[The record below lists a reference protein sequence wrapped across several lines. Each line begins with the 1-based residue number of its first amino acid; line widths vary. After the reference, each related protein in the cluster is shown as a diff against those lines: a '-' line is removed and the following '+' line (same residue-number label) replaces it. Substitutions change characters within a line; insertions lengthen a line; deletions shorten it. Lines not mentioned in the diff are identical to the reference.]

1 MKRGVGVDK
10 IAMSFPVAGFA
21 LDESAWATQRVSN
34 PGTPHSAVTLQTSIN
49 VEGGGKAFVGVQEVK
64 ERGTWVGK
72 VEFNPARIHDPEGH
86 ELADIDQVTSAS
98 EAVCKAASELL
109 APAIPLDEWRIKRLD
124 VARDF
129 EVENAGFYVQG
140 LAPIKRPYARRNGL
154 WNSPEKG
161 NAQTLM
167 VGSGAGMVRLYDKR
181 AEIASR
187 SAGRPSGAASAAGAA
202 GPGARH
208 AASADELDGLLRWE
222 VEARSKW
229 LERISGVKRLHE
241 LDDGSVRV
249 LANERWE
256 WSRMGVEVS
265 AKERVVEK
273 VLRSDMTPSEMT
285 GFIGFLTL
293 LSCGVSVPRDA
304 KTLRKYNRLM
314 KEMNVVIQPDSFGDS
329 FVGRLD
335 FESGREVLRVA

>member
-1 MKRGVGVDK
+1 VAVNQGVGIDK
-10 IAMSFPVAGFA
+10 IAMSFPVAGFS
-21 LDESAWATQRVSN
+21 LHESAWATQRISN
-34 PGTPHSAVTLQTSIN
+34 PGTPLSAITLQTSVN
-49 VEGGGKAFVGVQEVK
+49 VEGGGKVFVGVQEVK

-86 ELADIDQVTSAS
+86 GLADSEQVISAS

-109 APAIPLDEWRIKRLD
+109 APAIPLDEWRVKRLD

-140 LAPIKRPYARRNGL
+140 LAPIKRPYARRNGV

-167 VGSGAGMVRLYDKR
+167 VGSGAGMCRLYDKL

-187 SAGRPSGAASAAGAA
+187 SAGRTSECRTAPPAAGSSVASAAENG
-202 GPGARH
+202 
-208 AASADELDGLLRWE
+208 GLLRWE
-222 VEARSKW
+222 VEARSRW
-229 LERISGVKRLHE
+229 LERISGVKRLNH
-241 LDDGSVRV
+241 LNDRSVEV

-273 VLRSDMTPSEMT
+273 VLRSDMTPAEMT

-314 KEMNVVIQPDSFGDS
+314 KEMNVVIQPDSFGDA